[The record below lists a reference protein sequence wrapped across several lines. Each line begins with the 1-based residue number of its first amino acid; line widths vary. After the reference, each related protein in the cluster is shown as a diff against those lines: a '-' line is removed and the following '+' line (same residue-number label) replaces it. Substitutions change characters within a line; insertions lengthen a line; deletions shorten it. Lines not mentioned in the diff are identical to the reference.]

1 MSTTVLTNR
10 LELNYVANSSLQAAA
25 GFGFCHLEYAQS
37 CGTGLQPLLQHG
49 WSRQQLMGL
58 AGKID
63 YRLYELSIGFGH
75 GCALALCRSAVPE
88 HFLPATESGRVVQL
102 SGDERG
108 RESGLIGCGAT
119 GLCGESARQCQRTNK
134 HRSLREVGHAE

>member
-10 LELNYVANSSLQAAA
+10 LELNSVANTSLQAAA
-25 GFGFCHLEYAQS
+25 GFGVCHLEYAQS

-49 WSRQQLMGL
+49 WSRQQPMGL

-63 YRLYELSIGFGH
+63 CRLYELSIGFGH

-88 HFLPATESGRVVQL
+88 LFLPATDSGGVVQL

-119 GLCGESARQCQRTNK
+119 GL
-134 HRSLREVGHAE
+134 LRGIRASMATDK